1 MFELRFIGATAPHS
15 VDWWIDGR
23 GRPWNGGQW
32 SSSYRM
38 TACEAKLKDL
48 LALTDDDDDVYIGM
62 YEKHN
67 DDNNNN
73 NNKLEMQAEQGG
85 WTYLYFA
92 FAWMVYRLLNS
103 QAR

>member
-1 MFELRFIGATAPHS
+1 
-15 VDWWIDGR
+15 
-23 GRPWNGGQW
+23 
-32 SSSYRM
+32 M

-73 NNKLEMQAEQGG
+73 NK
-85 WTYLYFA
+85 
-92 FAWMVYRLLNS
+92 S
-103 QAR
+103 KKQARQGDELTCILLLPERFAVFLIR